1 MSGRNSKR
9 KLYRKHSEIE
19 SAQKKKPLPIS
30 MTSRPTVQN
39 KYGKKKSA
47 TNKAQLN
54 LSPAC

>member
-19 SAQKKKPLPIS
+19 SAQKKTTTDFDDVKTNGSKQI
-30 MTSRPTVQN
+30 RE
-39 KYGKKKSA
+39 KKSA